1 MKKRPL
7 VALAVLSAS
16 ILGCAAVT
24 TDATDSADAATS
36 ADANTDSNERYR
48 AQAIALMKS
57 SFHDKEQATMDRLDQ
72 DGVQRVCD
80 RQPDTPER
88 AQERAALEKVELAAV
103 KFPAD
108 GKFLGNFVEGEKIA
122 QSGVGLQWSDKA
134 GSIAGGNCYA
144 CHQLTKAEVSYGN
157 LGPSLYHY
165 GKLRGDADASLRYTW
180 TRLYNAKA
188 YNACSN
194 MPRFGHKGILSEQQL
209 KDVMAL
215 LLDPNS
221 PVNQ

>member
-1 MKKRPL
+1 MKKRN
-7 VALAVLSAS
+7 LAAIAALSATLCAT
-16 ILGCAAVT
+16 IAGCAAVAAGAGNDT
-24 TDATDSADAATS
+24 TAD
-36 ADANTDSNERYR
+36 YR

-57 SFHDKEQATMDRLDQ
+57 SFHDKDQATMDRLDQ

-80 RQPDTPER
+80 GQPESPER
-88 AQERAALEKVELAAV
+88 VQERAALEKAERASV

-108 GKFLGNFVEGEKIA
+108 GKFLGNFIEGEKIA
-122 QSGVGLQWSDKA
+122 QTGVGLQWSDKA
-134 GSIAGGNCYA
+134 GSVAGGNCYA
-144 CHQLTKAEVSYGN
+144 CHQMTKAEVSYGN
-157 LGPSLYHY
+157 LGPSLYNY
-165 GKLRGDADASLRYTW
+165 GKLRGDSDAIVRYTW

-194 MPRFGHKGILSEQQL
+194 MPRFGHKGILTEQQL

-215 LLDPNS
+215 LLDPKS